1 MCRSGELLVDN
12 DGHVECGSSGSE
24 VDSTDSLDSSDSSG
38 STDSIDSEV
47 SDAGTAS
54 RRFAASAPPSPA
66 TTDTSAWLRAIL
78 TAPVYDIARR
88 TPLDPAPRLSAR
100 LGNRVLLKREDLQPV
115 FSFKLRGA
123 YTCMA
128 RLDAAQRARGVL
140 AVSAGNHAQGVAL
153 AARQLGIDAVIV
165 MPATTPRIKT
175 AAVEALGASI
185 VLHGDSY
192 DDAAAHGLQ
201 LAERDGRTMIH
212 PYDDDAVIA
221 GQGTVAMELLA
232 QRHGRIDA
240 VFIPV
245 GGGGLAAG
253 MAVYL
258 KTLDPSIRVIAVEPD
273 DAACLQA
280 ALAAGAPTRL
290 AQIGLFVDG
299 CAVRQIGA
307 RTFPL
312 LREFVDEVVTV
323 DADQVCAAI
332 RDVFEDT
339 RSIVEP
345 AGALA
350 LAGLKCWAGVNA
362 ASEHTLV
369 AVLSGANMNF
379 DRLGHV
385 AERAGIGEQHEALF
399 GVTIPERPGSFLAF
413 CRCIGRRA
421 VTEFNYRFQPGLR
434 ADDGSAAA
442 QVYVGIQLKGGRAE
456 RLAIREAL
464 TDGGFAVADYTDN
477 EVARLHLRHLVGG
490 PADGLARER
499 LFRFEFPER
508 PGALLQFLETLGTRW
523 NITLFHYRNHGAAY
537 GRVLAGFDVPVTD
550 DAAFEGCLQRLG
562 FWSQEET
569 ANPALRQF
577 VTATPG

>member
-1 MCRSGELLVDN
+1 MNAAPARAETVRDRVD
-12 DGHVECGSSGSE
+12 
-24 VDSTDSLDSSDSSG
+24 
-38 STDSIDSEV
+38 
-47 SDAGTAS
+47 
-54 RRFAASAPPSPA
+54 PA
-66 TTDTSAWLRAIL
+66 AWLRAIL

-100 LGNRVLLKREDLQPV
+100 LGAQVLLKREDLQPV

-123 YTCMA
+123 YSRLA
-128 RLDAAQRARGVL
+128 RLTAEERTRGVL

-153 AARQLGIDAVIV
+153 GAQRLGIDAVIV
-165 MPATTPRIKT
+165 MPATTPRIKI
-175 AAVEALGASI
+175 AAVEALGAHI

-192 DDAAAHGLQ
+192 DDAATHGRALCAAQ
-201 LAERDGRTMIH
+201 GRSLIH

-232 QRHGRIDA
+232 QHAGRLDA

-245 GGGGLAAG
+245 GGGGLCAG

-258 KTLDPSIRVIAVEPD
+258 KALDPTIRVVAVEPD
-273 DAACLQA
+273 DAACLAA
-280 ALAAGAPTRL
+280 ALAVDAPVSL
-290 AQIGLFVDG
+290 EQIGLFVDG
-299 CAVRQIGA
+299 CAVREIGTRPFA
-307 RTFPL
+307 L

-332 RDVFEDT
+332 RDVFEET

-350 LAGLKCWAGVNA
+350 VAGMKRWAIGQSREGLTLA
-362 ASEHTLV
+362 

-385 AERAGIGEQHEALF
+385 AERAAIGEQHEALF

-413 CRCIGRRA
+413 CRSLGRRA
-421 VTEFNYRFQPGLR
+421 ITEFNYRWHGTH
-434 ADDGSAAA
+434 GA
-442 QVYVGIQLKGGRAE
+442 QVYVGVQLKGGNAE
-456 RLAIREAL
+456 RIAIRQAL
-464 TDGGFAVADYTDN
+464 ERDGHACTDYTEN
-477 EVARLHLRHLVGG
+477 EVARLHVRHLVGG
-490 PADGLARER
+490 PAPALGRER

-523 NITLFHYRNHGAAY
+523 NISLFHYRNHGAAN
-537 GRVLAGFDVPVTD
+537 GRVLAGFEVAHAD
-550 DAAFEGCLQRLG
+550 DACFEADLARLG
-562 FWSQEET
+562 FWHCEET

-577 VTATPG
+577 VG